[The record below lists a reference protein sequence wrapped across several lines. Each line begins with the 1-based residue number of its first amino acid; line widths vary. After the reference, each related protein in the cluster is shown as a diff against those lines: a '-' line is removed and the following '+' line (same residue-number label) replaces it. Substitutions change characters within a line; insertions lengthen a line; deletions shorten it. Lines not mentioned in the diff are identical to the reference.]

1 MSASPLSPIY
11 GEPSNFDR
19 RGFETAAHDP
29 RPVNLSAV
37 VSAADEHG
45 GVDPA
50 SEEIHSIALAIEE
63 LQERLRQA
71 NSQLGHAAVVRTTEV
86 EIGRLFVEA
95 QRFSEDSLARLE
107 QQVQEILVE
116 AESKATQILR
126 EATEEAQDIR
136 RQAQN
141 EALVSSR
148 TAQDLQLAIAGFTSV
163 NSELVKELSVLNE
176 MLTPSSQWKPPP
188 TDRSHNAIGNM

>member
-11 GEPSNFDR
+11 GEPSNFDGR
-19 RGFETAAHDP
+19 RIETGAHDA
-29 RPVNLSAV
+29 RPVSLSAV
-37 VSAADEHG
+37 VSGPDDHAG
-45 GVDPA
+45 GDPA
-50 SEEIHSIALAIEE
+50 TEEIHSIALAIEE

-71 NSQLGHAAVVRTTEV
+71 NRQLGHAAVVRTTEV

-136 RQAQN
+136 RQAQQ
-141 EALVSSR
+141 EAIVSSR
-148 TAQDLQLAIAGFTSV
+148 TAQDLQLAIAGF
-163 NSELVKELSVLNE
+163 
-176 MLTPSSQWKPPP
+176 
-188 TDRSHNAIGNM
+188 